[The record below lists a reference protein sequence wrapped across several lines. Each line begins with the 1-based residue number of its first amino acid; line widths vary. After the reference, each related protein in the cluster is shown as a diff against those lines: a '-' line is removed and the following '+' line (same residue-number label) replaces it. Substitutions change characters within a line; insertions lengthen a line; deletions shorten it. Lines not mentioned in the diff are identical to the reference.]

1 MKIYHHMQEL
11 IGHTP
16 ILELNH
22 IQKEKNLQA
31 SIYAKLECFNP
42 AGSSKDRVAL
52 QMILDAKDKGLLKEG
67 ATIIEPTSGNTG
79 IGLCAVAS
87 TFGYH
92 AIIVMPDTMSQERI
106 TLMKAY
112 GAKVVLTPGH
122 LGMQG
127 AIDQAEALSKEI
139 DNSFIPG
146 QFVNPSNPKAH
157 YLSTGPEIDEQMD
170 GHIDIFIAGVGTGG
184 TLTGVGQYLKEK
196 HPHTKII
203 AVEPADSPLLSKGYA
218 VAHKIQ
224 GIGANFIPEILDT
237 SLYDDV
243 MTISTKEAY
252 DAVHNMAKYEGI
264 LIGISSG
271 AALHAAI
278 TLASQKEN
286 KDKNIVVL
294 FPDSGDRYLS
304 TDLFE

>member
-1 MKIYHHMQEL
+1 M
-11 IGHTP
+11 
-16 ILELNH
+16 LELNN
-22 IQKEKNLQA
+22 IQKEKKLSA
-31 SIYAKLECFNP
+31 SLYAKLEYFNP

-52 QMILDAKDKGLLKEG
+52 QMILDAREKGILKEG

-87 TFGYH
+87 TYGYH
-92 AIIVMPDTMSQERI
+92 VIIVMPDTMSQERI

-112 GAKVVLTPGH
+112 GAQVVLTPGH

-127 AIDQAEALSKEI
+127 AIDQAEVLSKDI

-157 YLSTGPEIDEQMD
+157 YLSTGPEIDEQLD
-170 GHIDIFIAGVGTGG
+170 EKIDIFVASVGTGG

-196 HPHTKII
+196 HPEVKII
-203 AVEPADSPLLSKGYA
+203 AVEPKDSPLLSKGYA
-218 VAHKIQ
+218 GAHKIQ

-237 SLYDDV
+237 SIYDDV
-243 MTISTKEAY
+243 MTISTQKAY
-252 DAVHNMAKYEGI
+252 EAVHLLAKYEGI
-264 LIGISSG
+264 LVGISSG
-271 AALHAAI
+271 AALHTAI
-278 TLASQKEN
+278 TLAKQEEN
-286 KDKNIVVL
+286 MNKNIVVL
-294 FPDSGDRYLS
+294 LPNGGDRYLS